1 MVNQTAISAR
11 IDNQTLWMIDQEI
24 MATGCKR
31 NRLLN
36 EGVRMYIQTLGMRR
50 EFRLH
55 QSPDIRRKI
64 LKKFLLVYFPE
75 AAADL

>member
-11 IDNQTLWMIDQEI
+11 IDNHTLWMIDQEI
-24 MATGCKR
+24 MVTGCKR

-36 EGVRMYIQTLGMRR
+36 EGARMYIRTLDMRR
-50 EFRLH
+50 EYQVHRD
-55 QSPDIRRKI
+55 PDIRRKI

-75 AAADL
+75 AANEL